1 MNPYQAFL
9 DTILQQGL
17 EEGCFPSGCGAIGRG
32 RQLLAQTC
40 VGRVPL
46 PDGQPADEHT
56 LYDMASMSKI
66 LGPTMLALKAVE
78 NGEIRLQDHLSDYV
92 LFYRGGIPLHKRYQQ
107 IYKTFICVCGY
118 LAFCICVCICGF
130 CGLEIIHS
138 FLLWKC
144 LKPDKRYVVACV
156 GAGAAAG
163 SGQPQDKA
171 ECGKNI
177 ACHTYL
183 CHQFPERL
191 ELRCQL
197 VHFGIWDK
205 PRQI

>member
-1 MNPYQAFL
+1 MKKTL
-9 DTILQQGL
+9 DSNMIKVIAIIAMTIDHITWML
-17 EEGCFPSGCGAIGRG
+17 FPGYPKEIVPIVLHMIGRI
-32 RQLLAQTC
+32 TC
-40 VGRVPL
+40 PI
-46 PDGQPADEHT
+46 
-56 LYDMASMSKI
+56 MC
-66 LGPTMLALKAVE
+66 
-78 NGEIRLQDHLSDYV
+78 

-191 ELRCQL
+191 ELRCQP
-197 VHFGIWDK
+197 VHFSIRDK
-205 PRQI
+205 PGQV